1 MPGSRPPEITV
12 SETEQAELK
21 QLINKHRT
29 PQQIAKR
36 AKIIVLGGEG
46 LNNRQ
51 IMRQLDVS
59 RDMVRLW
66 RQRWLDTAD
75 SDLSVWDRLQD
86 LPRLGR
92 PPIFSAEQLC
102 HLYATSCEDPAES
115 GRPINRWTPEELADE
130 MIKREIVESISPR
143 HVGRLLNEADL
154 KPHRIDYW
162 MTPQPDEHLD
172 EKIKDISTLYLNAS
186 ELAKQG
192 ERIMST
198 DEKTGIQ
205 ALEHKYP
212 GLPIK
217 PGHVVRLEF
226 EYVRHGTLTLI
237 VNFDVVTGQIVTP
250 SIGPTR
256 TEADFLVHTQR
267 SIASDPEATKW
278 HFVVDNLNTHQS
290 ESLVRFVA
298 AEEGLDVDLGVKGKL
313 GILKSMKTRTAF
325 LSDPSHRIVFHYTP
339 KHASWMNQVELW
351 FSILSRRFLKH
362 NSFTSLEDLET
373 RLLAFIEYFNRT
385 LAKPFK
391 WTYTGKALAA

>member
-1 MPGSRPPEITV
+1 MPGLRPPEIIV
-12 SETEQAELK
+12 SKAEQVELK
-21 QLINKHRT
+21 QLINKYTT
-29 PQQIAKR
+29 PQQTAKR
-36 AKIIVLGGEG
+36 AKIIVLAGEG

-86 LPRLGR
+86 LPRPGR
-92 PPIFSAEQLC
+92 PLIFTVEQLC
-102 HLYATSCEDPAES
+102 HLYATSCEDPTKS
-115 GRPINRWTPEELADE
+115 GRPINRWTPGELADE
-130 MIKREIVESISPR
+130 MVKRKIVESISSR
-143 HVGRLLNEADL
+143 HVGHLLDEADL
-154 KPHRIDYW
+154 KPHRTRYW
-162 MTPQPDEHLD
+162 MTPQPDEQLD
-172 EKIKDISTLYLNAS
+172 EKIKDISTLYLNAP

-198 DEKTGIQ
+198 DEKGGIQ
-205 ALEHKYP
+205 ALERKYP
-212 GLPIK
+212 GLPMK

-237 VNFDVVTGQIVTP
+237 VNFDVVTGQIVAP

-256 TEADFLVHTQR
+256 TEADFVAHTQQT
-267 SIASDPEATKW
+267 IASDPEATKW

-290 ESLVRFVA
+290 ESLVRLVA
-298 AEEGLDVDLGVKGKL
+298 TEEGLDIDLGVKGKS
-313 GILKSMKTRTAF
+313 GILKSMKTRAAF

-339 KHASWMNQVELW
+339 KHTSWMNQVELW
-351 FSILSRRFLKH
+351 FSILSRRFLKY